1 MCPLAFP
8 YKQKSLLNNILTHLY
23 SHSASQQHCS
33 QSQSSEWHPTIEKGR
48 EINNSIMLKVINA
61 IKIPCNRRRK
71 KRRVM
76 MLAGILVHVPLCR
89 WFNCCRDRHLDLFIS
104 QVVQIL
110 IALMSLSM
118 GIVMMCVAF
127 SSYEERPISVY
138 AGYTIWGS
146 VMFIISG
153 SLSVAAGI
161 RTTKGLVGGSL
172 GMNITSSVFAITG
185 IVINAISLTLYSFR
199 YHYCNQNQLSNNC
212 YMTVSILMGM
222 DGMVLL
228 LSVLEFCIAVSLSA
242 FGCEVLCCSPG
253 EVVLIIP
260 SNSHMAEAAP
270 PTPLKTV

>member
-1 MCPLAFP
+1 MTTMEGMEQAMPGAGPGVPQLGNMAVV
-8 YKQKSLLNNILTHLY
+8 
-23 SHSASQQHCS
+23 HSYLWKGLQ
-33 QSQSSEWHPTIEKGR
+33 EKF
-48 EINNSIMLKVINA
+48 LKGEPKV
-61 IKIPCNRRRK
+61 
-71 KRRVM
+71 
-76 MLAGILVHVPLCR
+76 LG
-89 WFNCCRDRHLDLFIS
+89 
-104 QVVQIL
+104 VVQIL

-138 AGYTIWGS
+138 AWYTIWGS

-172 GMNITSSVFAITG
+172 GMNITSSVFAISG
-185 IVINAISLTLYSFR
+185 ILIHAISLTFYSFR

-212 YMTVSILMGM
+212 YMTVSILMSM
-222 DGMVLL
+222 DGVVLL

-242 FGCEVLCCSPG
+242 FGCKAICCSPG

-270 PTPLKTV
+270 PTPVNEV

>member
-1 MCPLAFP
+1 MTTMEGMEQAMPGAGPGVPQLGNMAVV
-8 YKQKSLLNNILTHLY
+8 
-23 SHSASQQHCS
+23 HSYLWKGLQ
-33 QSQSSEWHPTIEKGR
+33 EKF
-48 EINNSIMLKVINA
+48 LKGEPKV
-61 IKIPCNRRRK
+61 
-71 KRRVM
+71 
-76 MLAGILVHVPLCR
+76 LG
-89 WFNCCRDRHLDLFIS
+89 
-104 QVVQIL
+104 VVQIL

-138 AGYTIWGS
+138 AWYTIWGS

-172 GMNITSSVFAITG
+172 GMNITSSVFAISG
-185 IVINAISLTLYSFR
+185 ILIHAISLTFYSFR

-222 DGMVLL
+222 DGVVLL

-242 FGCEVLCCSPG
+242 FGCKAICCSPG

-270 PTPLKTV
+270 PTPVNEV